1 MNPEHDEDVRAL
13 FDSTAAEASGPVL
26 TKLKARA
33 RDIPLTARRSWW
45 ARFAAPTFA
54 LVTGAA
60 AAAFLLRATP
70 EVAAPMGTSA
80 TVVAATTQAPV
91 AANPATAEPA
101 PAVQDPDVLDD
112 ESEEEMAGL
121 EAVAWGDSDDLWSGA
136 SIEAEAD
143 SEDLLAALDSWME
156 EDG

>member
-13 FDSTAAEASGPVL
+13 FDSTATEASGPVL

-33 RDIPLTARRSWW
+33 RDIPQTARRRWW

-60 AAAFLLRATP
+60 AAAFLLKATP
-70 EVAAPMGTSA
+70 EVAAPMATSA
-80 TVVAATTQAPV
+80 TGVASTAQAPV
-91 AANPATAEPA
+91 AANPATEPA
-101 PAVQDPDVLDD
+101 PSLPEVLED

-136 SIEAEAD
+136 GIEAEAD